1 MSEVS
6 ENISVRK
13 KPTLNSTSIKD
24 VSYLTHPSK
33 VDGNSV
39 NELKE
44 QQLKYKIKIIDWPV
58 LDMNKEL

>member
-1 MSEVS
+1 MGELS

-33 VDGNSV
+33 VDGNSM

-44 QQLKYKIKIIDWPV
+44 QQLKYKIKIID
-58 LDMNKEL
+58 

>member
-1 MSEVS
+1 MGELSV
-6 ENISVRK
+6 NISVRK

-39 NELKE
+39 NELKV
-44 QQLKYKIKIIDWPV
+44 QQLKYKIKIID
-58 LDMNKEL
+58 

>member
-1 MSEVS
+1 MGEVS

-39 NELKE
+39 NELKV
-44 QQLKYKIKIIDWPV
+44 QQLKYKIKIID
-58 LDMNKEL
+58 

>member
-1 MSEVS
+1 MGELSV
-6 ENISVRK
+6 NISVRK

-24 VSYLTHPSK
+24 VSYPTHPSK

>member
-1 MSEVS
+1 MGELS

-24 VSYLTHPSK
+24 VSYPVHPSK

-39 NELKE
+39 NKLKV
-44 QQLKYKIKIIDWPV
+44 QQLKYKIKMTDWPV